1 MDAHTDPLRERKIS
15 HLKIPPYGQQTQSM
29 HVSDYI
35 IPYVIER
42 TGRGERTYDIY
53 SRLLEDR
60 IVFIGTQ
67 IDDHVANSVMAQ
79 LLFLDKTGRSQDIKM
94 YINSPGGSVTA
105 GLAIYD
111 TMQLIEPEIQTYC
124 LGQAASMGAV
134 LLAGGAKG
142 KRFALPH
149 SRIMIHQ
156 PWGGAQGTA
165 MDMEIQ
171 VKEILKMKAALEELL
186 AHHTGRTSKELSKA
200 CERDNFMSPK
210 EAQDFGLIDQIVS
223 KETPP
228 KDSVGKEPEQK

>member
-1 MDAHTDPLRERKIS
+1 MHHPFDPGPRREPRAP
-15 HLKIPPYGQQTQSM
+15 L
-29 HVSDYI
+29 HVSDRHPSFENPTPENSPSKSMDANAF
-35 IPYVIER
+35 IPFVIEK

-60 IVFIGTQ
+60 IVFIGTA
-67 IDDHVANSVMAQ
+67 IDDQVANAVMAQ

-111 TMQLIEPEIQTYC
+111 TMQLIEPQIATYC

-149 SRIMIHQ
+149 SRVMIHQ

-165 MDMEIQ
+165 IDMEIH
-171 VKEILKMKAALEELL
+171 VREILKMKSTLEEIL
-186 AHHTGRTSKELSKA
+186 ATHSGKSVKEVTKA

-210 EAQDFGLIDQIVS
+210 EAKDFGLIDEIVARPG
-223 KETPP
+223 ET
-228 KDSVGKEPEQK
+228 K